1 MKPKLFITRNEY
13 HSPKTKVNDTMPSR
27 TFLPNRFLD
36 RGYAIVN
43 VKNIA
48 IAEPV
53 KVTNIEI
60 KNARAK

>member
-1 MKPKLFITRNEY
+1 
-13 HSPKTKVNDTMPSR
+13 MPSR
-27 TFLPNRFLD
+27 TFLPKRFFLD

-60 KNARAK
+60 KNARGKVIDENMYSYALSDISLGII

>member
-1 MKPKLFITRNEY
+1 
-13 HSPKTKVNDTMPSR
+13 
-27 TFLPNRFLD
+27 LD

-60 KNARAK
+60 KNARGKVIDENMYSYALSDICLGII